1 MLQRPKWP
9 KKEKAERK
17 LRNLFEKH
25 YYEQEKKIPTRCSN
39 NLFYIR
45 IQHSRHH
52 LLVPH
57 LDEVQKKGESDS
69 KMENTAVHQT
79 VGVRIDAESSI

>member
-1 MLQRPKWP
+1 MA
-9 KKEKAERK
+9 KKGKGRKKVKKAFRK
-17 LRNLFEKH
+17 ILLRTG
-25 YYEQEKKIPTRCSN
+25 KKKYQRCSN

-45 IQHSRHH
+45 IQHSRHR

-69 KMENTAVHQT
+69 KMENTAVRQT